1 MKTLYITD
9 LDGTLLHSDATLSEY
24 EIAKIKEFYEKD
36 VLFSVATARSM
47 ITGGIL
53 LKDIPL
59 SAPAV
64 LMNGVFVYDFTE
76 NRVIKYCEIK
86 NVPYKN
92 VLDIFENHSL
102 HPNVFTFDGKFL
114 SIQCT
119 DIDTKAMQWFFD
131 TRKEMLN
138 GRFYKVKS
146 LYKLPENQNP
156 VYFNFFAPKDLLLP
170 VTEELKNV
178 SGINFAFYPD
188 SYTNGWLLEVFADT
202 ASKANAVKFV
212 KEYINAD
219 EAVAFGDNLN
229 DIPMLRVAD
238 RSVAVSNGA
247 EEVKKIADIIIGENN
262 SDSVVKFI
270 ANENG
275 IEI

>member
-24 EIAKIKEFYEKD
+24 EVAKIKEFYEKG

-47 ITGGIL
+47 ITGGQV
-53 LKDIPL
+53 LKGIPL

-76 NRVIKYCEIK
+76 SKVIKYCEIE
-86 NVPYKN
+86 NEPYKA
-92 VLDIFENHSL
+92 VLRIFDKYSL
-102 HPNVFTFDGKFL
+102 HPNVFTFDGECL

-119 DIDTKAMQWFFD
+119 GIDTRAMQWFFD
-131 TRKEMLN
+131 TRKIMLD

-146 LYKLPENQNP
+146 LYTLPENQNP

-170 VTEELKNV
+170 VAEELKNV

-229 DIPMLRVAD
+229 DIPMLRIAD
-238 RSVAVSNGA
+238 RSVAVSNAA
-247 EEVKKIADIIIGENN
+247 EEVKKIADIIIGDNN

>member
-9 LDGTLLHSDATLSEY
+9 LDGTLLHSDATLSAY
-24 EIAKIKEFYEKD
+24 EIKKIKEFYEKG

-64 LMNGVFVYDFTE
+64 LMNGVFVYDFSE
-76 NRVIKYCEIK
+76 NRVIKYCKIDSE
-86 NVPYKN
+86 PYKN
-92 VLDIFENHSL
+92 VLDIFEKYSL
-102 HPNVFTFDGKFL
+102 HPNVFSFDGEKL

-119 DIDTKAMQWFFD
+119 GIDTNAMQWFFD
-131 TRKEMLN
+131 TRKEMLD
-138 GRFYKVKS
+138 GRFYKVNS
-146 LYKLPENQNP
+146 LYALPENQSP

-170 VTEELKNV
+170 VAEELQNID
-178 SGINFAFYPD
+178 GINFAFYPD
-188 SYTNGWLLEVFADT
+188 SYTNGWLLEIFADT

-212 KEYINAD
+212 KEYTEA
-219 EAVAFGDNLN
+219 EKAVAFGDNLN
-229 DIPMLRVAD
+229 DIPMLKIAD
-238 RSVAVSNGA
+238 ISVAVSNGA
-247 EEVKKIADIIIGENN
+247 EEVKKIADIIIGDNN

-270 ANENG
+270 ASENG

>member
-9 LDGTLLHSDATLSEY
+9 LDGTLLHSDATLSAY
-24 EIAKIKEFYEKD
+24 EVAKIKEFYEKG

-47 ITGGIL
+47 ITGGQV
-53 LKDIPL
+53 LKGIPL

-76 NRVIKYCEIK
+76 SKVIKYCEIE
-86 NVPYKN
+86 NNPYKA
-92 VLDIFENHSL
+92 VLRIFDKYSL
-102 HPNVFTFDGKFL
+102 HPNVFTFDGEKL
-114 SIQCT
+114 SIYCT
-119 DIDTKAMQWFFD
+119 ALDNSEMKNFFD
-131 TRKEMLN
+131 TRIKMLD
-138 GRFYKVKS
+138 GRFYKTDS
-146 LYKLPENQNP
+146 LYSLPQNQLP
-156 VYFNFFAPKDLLLP
+156 VYFNFWAPKEMLLP
-170 VTEELKNV
+170 VTEDLKNI
-178 SGINFAFYPD
+178 SGINYAFYPD
-188 SYTNGWLLEVFADT
+188 SYTGIWLLEIFADT

-229 DIPMLRVAD
+229 DIPMLRIAD

-247 EEVKKIADIIIGENN
+247 EDVKKIADIIIGDNN

>member
-47 ITGGIL
+47 ITGGQL

-64 LMNGVFVYDFTE
+64 LMNGVFVYDFSE
-76 NRVIKYCEIK
+76 NRVIKYCKIDSE
-86 NVPYKN
+86 PYKK
-92 VLDIFENHSL
+92 VLDIFEKYAL
-102 HPNVFTFDGKFL
+102 HPNVFSFDGKDL

-119 DIDTKAMQWFFD
+119 GIDTKAMQWFFD

-178 SGINFAFYPD
+178 NGINFVFYPD
-188 SYTNGWLLEVFADT
+188 SYTSGWLLEVFADT

-212 KEYINAD
+212 KEYTKA
-219 EAVAFGDNLN
+219 EKAVAFGDNLN
-229 DIPMLRVAD
+229 DIPMLKGAD
-238 RSVAVSNGA
+238 RSVAVSNAA
-247 EEVKKIADIIIGENN
+247 EEVKKIADIIIGDNN
-262 SDSVVKFI
+262 SDSVIKFI
-270 ANENG
+270 ARENG